1 MKFGLGKKV
10 KGGKMA
16 MEVLNE
22 NHTTI
27 QGWMINNLNLKGY
40 DLLIYALIYGFS
52 QDGESKFY
60 GSRSYICEWFKIS
73 LPTVDKSLKF
83 LTQKQYIIKHSEKI
97 NGVTFNQYSA
107 NLQILQVVKNFEGG
121 GKNSLHNNK
130 YINKN
135 NNTLSILSHSSNE
148 LENEKQEQDV
158 QPVRRTD
165 NDYNTTFKAKKTEV
179 IITDKV
185 NKEVVGLSR
194 DKTKEKEIED
204 IFDYWN
210 SKQIIVHKTLTEETQ
225 KAILKMR
232 KKYAV
237 EEIKQMM
244 DRYKQVLENGK
255 YFFNY
260 KWSLKD
266 FLSRKNG
273 AVDFAED
280 GSKWQDYCNKTGTA
294 VNNHIQTQINNQKKV
309 AEGVFKI

>member
-1 MKFGLGKKV
+1 MDTTR
-10 KGGKMA
+10 GGYMSN
-16 MEVLNE
+16 LE
-22 NHTTI
+22 NPNYYAILPATVRY
-27 QGWMINNLNLKGY
+27 NKNLK
-40 DLLIYALIYGFS
+40 
-52 QDGESKFY
+52 
-60 GSRSYICEWFKIS
+60 
-73 LPTVDKSLKF
+73 PN
-83 LTQKQYIIKHSEKI
+83 EKI
-97 NGVTFNQYSA
+97 LFSEISA
-107 NLQILQVVKNFEGG
+107 LTNKDGICYASNEYFASLYNVSRVSVSQWISNLEKERLIDREIIYKD
-121 GKNSLHNNK
+121 NSKEIKARYLRIISDPIKENLYTPIKENLKDNNTS
-130 YINKN
+130 NN
-135 NNTLSILSHSSNE
+135 NNTLSILSHFSNE
-148 LENEKQEQDV
+148 EDNENQEQEV

-165 NDYNTTFKAKKTEV
+165 NDYNTTFKAKENIVSTNN
-179 IITDKV
+179 KV
-185 NKEVVGLSR
+185 SKEVVSLSS
-194 DKTKEKEIED
+194 DKTKEEIED
-204 IFDYWN
+204 LLNYWN

-225 KAILKMR
+225 NAILKMR

-237 EEIKQMM
+237 EEIKQMI